1 MTSKIR
7 IGMLTPSSNTA
18 LEPLT
23 CAMLRELPDVSVH
36 YSRLHV
42 MGTSLDRTSTSQ
54 FTMEAFLGAA
64 SLLADAR
71 VDVIAWNGTSGSW
84 MGLDWE
90 RALCRAIEAETGV
103 RATGSTLAFFD
114 AFAKFGVKRYSLA
127 VPYVR
132 DHTEKII
139 ETYAREGLECVA
151 SDYLGFKTNA
161 EIDLVP
167 ESRFREQLAS
177 VAVPDSEGIAV
188 VCTNVPAAPLVDDL
202 ERSLGIPIFD
212 SIAVTAWKCLEMVGI
227 EPKLPGWGKLLRG
240 ETAGA
245 AAVK

>member
-7 IGMLTPSSNTA
+7 IGMLTPSANTA

-23 CAMLRELPDVSVH
+23 FAMLRELPNVSVH

-42 MGTSLDRTSTSQ
+42 MGTSLDPESNAQ
-54 FTMEAFLGAA
+54 FTTEAFLRAA

-90 RALCRAIEAETGV
+90 RALCRAIEEETGV
-103 RATGSTLAFFD
+103 PATGSTLAFFD

-151 SDYLGFKTNA
+151 SDYLGFKTAA
-161 EIDLVP
+161 EIDAVP
-167 ESRFREQLAS
+167 DSGFREQLAS
-177 VAVPDSEGIAV
+177 VAGPESEGIAV
-188 VCTNVPAAPLVDDL
+188 VCTSVRAAPLVDDL

-212 SIAVTAWKCLEMVGI
+212 SIAVTAWKCLEMAGI
-227 EPKLPGWGKLLRG
+227 EPKLLGWGKLLRG
-240 ETAGA
+240 ETASA
-245 AAVK
+245 AAL